1 MRIYELRDPNRSY
14 SKLDNLYR
22 NQYQQRRK
30 STQVPQQYDYDS
42 KDMEQFEVPTNDT
55 ETPEKIKQKAIE
67 KSKQKKNQPTQ
78 VHPGFDGTLNNMSY
92 NDIIKY
98 INDPLVREFIDGFQH
113 ILGENFLTHY
123 RVANWK
129 QSDNTIKAPISAYI
143 TTDNDA
149 VLELIMDANARK
161 KKEVNEIPFDRI
173 RMPKFLSTDKQEK
186 VKKILS
192 MPEYGGYEFLD
203 NKKFVDIV
211 IKDPQNPQANLT
223 VNLDDATKQLLKLA
237 EVIESMG
244 SKFETP
250 TIKKEKTPTS
260 EHPYDYYDW
269 LAGNLFKSWLN
280 GVPSAFSR
288 GGGETKGAYDLKD
301 DMIVVG
307 ITKGGMYVRDVLH
320 RNPYR
325 EHAVPCNLINNIG
338 IDICE
343 NMFGEYKKKYADK
356 KSIANNPKFLKEAR
370 RTLFVLK
377 QMIQKCL
384 VLVLCSTSERKYID
398 HTKGWLTTM
407 PSKDWDWKTGN
418 VLERFIKAKI
428 PVFHID
434 NQEQRLAETK

>member
-1 MRIYELRDPNRSY
+1 MRIYELRDPNKSY
-14 SKLDNLYR
+14 SNLDNLYR

-30 STQVPQQYDYDS
+30 SAQSPQQYDYDV

-67 KSKQKKNQPTQ
+67 KFKQKKNQPTQ
-78 VHPGFDGTLNNMSY
+78 VRAGFEGTLNNMPY
-92 NDIIKY
+92 EDIIKY
-98 INDPLVREFIDGFQH
+98 INDPLVRKFIDGFQR
-113 ILGENFLTHY
+113 ILGQNFLTHY

-143 TTDNDA
+143 TTDNGA

-173 RMPKFLSTDKQEK
+173 RMPKFLDADKQEK
-186 VKKILS
+186 VKTTLS
-192 MPEYGGYEFLD
+192 MPEYGGYNFLD

-211 IKDPQNPQANLT
+211 IDPK
-223 VNLDDATKQLLKLA
+223 VNLDGAVKQLLELA
-237 EVIESMG
+237 SIIESMG

-288 GGGETKGAYDLKD
+288 GGGEAKGAYDLKD

-307 ITKGGMYVRDVLH
+307 ITKGGMYVRDVLS
-320 RNPYR
+320 RKYAVKPYR
-325 EHAVPCNLINNIG
+325 EHAVPCDLINNIG

-343 NMFGEYKKKYADK
+343 KMFGEYKKRYAEK

-384 VLVLCSTSERKYID
+384 VLVLCSTPERKYID
-398 HTKGWLTTM
+398 YTKGWLTTM